1 MNYHMYLYRT
11 RALMDEVMTAMNN
24 LAGTDGR
31 DLRVKDLRTIV
42 QRRGEFQKRLRDC
55 FYSIIDFWPDI
66 LSNDARRFEVST
78 FISRYRA
85 FRLAARTVA
94 DSPGLPA
101 PLADSLPGYIRYL
114 DELDGDMSLILS
126 EFSGVFPHPTRPSL
140 AGIAFSLRF
149 YVPEAD
155 DAFYER
161 LILDRLTPSH
171 PLKWLRNK
179 VSAALFARHF
189 GLTDKEMNRAFIF
202 PGQGKPARGIKISSN
217 ATAKGDD
224 RYGIA
229 GILERYPYDG

>member
-1 MNYHMYLYRT
+1 
-11 RALMDEVMTAMNN
+11 MDEVMTAMNN
-24 LAGTDGR
+24 LAGTGSRNLGIR
-31 DLRVKDLRTIV
+31 DFRTIV

-66 LSNDARRFEVST
+66 LSNDARRFEVTT

-85 FRLAARTVA
+85 FRLAARTAA
-94 DSPGLPA
+94 DLPGLSA
-101 PLADSLPGYIRYL
+101 PLSDSLLRYIRYL
-114 DELDGDMSLILS
+114 DELDRDMSLILS
-126 EFSGVFPHPTRPSL
+126 EFSGISPHPSRPDL
-140 AGIAFSLRF
+140 TGIAHSLRF

-161 LILDRLTPSH
+161 LIIDRLAPSR
-171 PLKWLRNK
+171 PLKWHKNK
-179 VSAALFARHF
+179 VSASLFARHF

-202 PGQGKPARGIKISSN
+202 VVQGKPSRGIKISSN

-229 GILERYPYDG
+229 AILGKYPYEG